1 MHLYIKKLLF
11 LSVLSIELLLLQ
23 HQLLLSL
30 PVFFLLF
37 FFNILFLFV
46 VFFPLFF
53 KHLND
58 LDPAALPDGTL
69 TFIANFSLVVSR
81 RQKDEKQNSQV
92 LQF

>member
-30 PVFFLLF
+30 PVFFLFFFIFCFGLLF
-37 FFNILFLFV
+37 FSPV
-46 VFFPLFF
+46 F

-58 LDPAALPDGTL
+58 LDPAALPDGT
-69 TFIANFSLVVSR
+69 NVSHFY
-81 RQKDEKQNSQV
+81 S
-92 LQF
+92 

>member
-30 PVFFLLF
+30 PVFFFF

-46 VFFPLFF
+46 VFSPVF

-58 LDPAALPDGTL
+58 LDPAALPDGT
-69 TFIANFSLVVSR
+69 NVSHFY
-81 RQKDEKQNSQV
+81 S
-92 LQF
+92 